1 MKKYLSLFVILYL
14 FAGAVSADDRV
25 LEKLRQI
32 PQISDIQKLDVK
44 PFEEYYQFWF
54 EQPIDH
60 NNPSEGT
67 FKQKVL
73 LGHKNRMRR

>member
-1 MKKYLSLFVILYL
+1 MSLFVILYL

-60 NNPSEGT
+60 NNPSEGLSSRKS
-67 FKQKVL
+67 F
-73 LGHKNRMRR
+73 